1 MILFAAG
8 VVYLNHNRER
18 DAAFDRVLSTVRGIL
33 LVLDA
38 EMQGITSGLEALAA
52 SQSLAR
58 GDLEAFRRSTEA
70 FLKRFPETAAVSLA
84 SRDGRQLFN
93 SNAAPGEALPVRVN
107 RTAIEEVFRTGKPV
121 YSNLFVGSVSHR
133 RIITVS
139 VPVILDGRVTH
150 ELSFN
155 PPLQFFQSMLER
167 QRPND
172 DWTMS
177 FFDRQGTN
185 FARVP
190 NPEQTIGQLA
200 SPTLYAELFRH
211 REAKV
216 ETVSLEGVPLLTA
229 FVRSPLTGWTVAAG
243 LPVAS
248 LTGPLW
254 QALTIT
260 LGVGVVMLTVG
271 LFFALTMATRIA
283 RGEAL
288 HALLINELNH
298 RVKNTLATVQSIA
311 AQTFRHTPDAN
322 EAKRKFEARLVALGR
337 AHNVLSDEKWESAD
351 LGDVVTDVLEPLA
364 VHDGNRL
371 RTGGGQIRLPPRS
384 ALLFAMVLHELAT
397 NAAKYGAWS
406 NRTGS
411 VSVQW
416 EVKDHKNG
424 RSLRLTWTENG
435 GPTVRAP
442 ERRGFGSLLIEQS
455 LADLGGK
462 ASLNYDPA
470 GFSCTLELPV

>member
-1 MILFAAG
+1 
-8 VVYLNHNRER
+8 
-18 DAAFDRVLSTVRGIL
+18 
-33 LVLDA
+33 
-38 EMQGITSGLEALAA
+38 
-52 SQSLAR
+52 
-58 GDLEAFRRSTEA
+58 
-70 FLKRFPETAAVSLA
+70 
-84 SRDGRQLFN
+84 
-93 SNAAPGEALPVRVN
+93 
-107 RTAIEEVFRTGKPV
+107 
-121 YSNLFVGSVSHR
+121 
-133 RIITVS
+133 
-139 VPVILDGRVTH
+139 
-150 ELSFN
+150 
-155 PPLQFFQSMLER
+155 
-167 QRPND
+167 
-172 DWTMS
+172 MS

-211 REAKV
+211 TQAKI

-229 FVRSPLTGWTVAAG
+229 FIRSPLTGWTVAAG

-248 LTGPLW
+248 LTAPLW

-260 LGVGVVMLTVG
+260 LGVGAVMLAIG
-271 LFFALTMATRIA
+271 LSFALTMAARIA
-283 RGEAL
+283 QGEAL
-288 HALLINELNH
+288 HSLLINELNH

-351 LGDVVTDVLEPLA
+351 LGDVVSDVLEPLA
-364 VHDGNRL
+364 VKDGNRL
-371 RTGGGQIRLPPRS
+371 RTGGGEVRLPPRS
-384 ALLFAMVLHELAT
+384 ALLIAMVLHELAT

-406 NRTGS
+406 NRTGI

-416 EVKDHKNG
+416 EANDRKDG
-424 RSLRLTWTENG
+424 RSLRLTWAESG
-435 GPTVRAP
+435 GPAVRAP

-455 LADLGGK
+455 LADLGGT

-470 GFSCTLELPV
+470 GFTCTLELPV